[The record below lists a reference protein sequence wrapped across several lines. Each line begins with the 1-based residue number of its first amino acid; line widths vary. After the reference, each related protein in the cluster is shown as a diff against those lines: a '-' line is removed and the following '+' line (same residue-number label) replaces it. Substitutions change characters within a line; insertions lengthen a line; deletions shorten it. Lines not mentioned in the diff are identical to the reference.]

1 MLNTYSGS
9 MNGLDSVM
17 GGSWS
22 GLEAFGGQTF
32 GKLEKWVYVALGRIS
47 EHNNMTSL
55 IAHFFRFQGF
65 TIDE

>member
-9 MNGLDSVM
+9 INGLDSVM
-17 GGSWS
+17 GGGWS

-32 GKLEKWVYVALGRIS
+32 GKLEEWVYVALVRIS
-47 EHNNMTSL
+47 EHNNMTFL
-55 IAHFFRFQGF
+55 IAHFSRFKGC